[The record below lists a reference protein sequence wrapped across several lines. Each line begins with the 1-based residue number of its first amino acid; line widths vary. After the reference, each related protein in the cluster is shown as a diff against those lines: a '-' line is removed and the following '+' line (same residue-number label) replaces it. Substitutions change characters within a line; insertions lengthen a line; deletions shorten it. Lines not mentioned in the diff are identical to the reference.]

1 MEQYPVH
8 TMIELTVQPMRS
20 YSCQAGTVDIWCP
33 APSLMVT
40 RVAGILVDEAA
51 TAIEDV
57 MLRRVTEDG
66 RLIVFNDWEQMTDYE
81 QAARTRLTEA
91 SMSILETL
99 DGGHF
104 LLRSRVV
111 VFGVQIANAAL
122 RKLAVHPSR
131 ASFERSLGD
140 ALRERGPAA

>member
-1 MEQYPVH
+1 M
-8 TMIELTVQPMRS
+8 
-20 YSCQAGTVDIWCP
+20 DIWCP
-33 APSLMVT
+33 APALMVT
-40 RVAGILVDEAA
+40 RVTGTLVTEGA
-51 TAIEDV
+51 TAIEEV
-57 MLRRVTEDG
+57 MLRRAAEDG
-66 RLIVFNDWEQMTDYE
+66 RLLVFNDWEQMNDYE

-91 SMSILETL
+91 SRSILETL

-111 VFGVQIANAAL
+111 VFGVQVANAAL

-140 ALRERGPAA
+140 ALRERGPAV